1 MKYIKT
7 IFAMTVMAMLSSC
20 YTSSKFIVEAV
31 PGTEILTPDRMP
43 VAVADNQG
51 KAKVTISDDEF
62 YAFLLSHQPGAQ
74 DYIPFALD
82 YKYKSYT
89 GTRAQYGLGWFLACG
104 GMIPTIAGAI
114 AVATGSDD
122 VALPLIGVGTAM
134 MVAGMGIG
142 FPANCRSDQRN
153 QDNQYKFLSQQRAN
167 QDLPITVPLLVSENV
182 SREKPVQ
189 NIQVV
194 AASDSSTVSTREIGQ
209 RSNKT
214 LKDYGTQLQGTY
226 IGTGKLTKGKDTI
239 ETYDNITVVITRM
252 DKVMVLVNV
261 VESNGE
267 PFFPS
272 ESQYKVDK
280 KSNNSFELT
289 LEGINSAKIKID
301 KDRNCLYLHPRV
313 NIDGDLYTLSIDAKL
328 KK

>member
-1 MKYIKT
+1 MA
-7 IFAMTVMAMLSSC
+7 FVAMLSSC

-31 PGTEILTPDRMP
+31 PGTEILTPDRVP

-51 KAKVTISDDEF
+51 KAKVIISDDEF
-62 YAFLLSHQPGAQ
+62 YAFLLSHQPGTQ

-89 GTRAQYGLGWFLACG
+89 GTRVQYWLGWFLACG
-104 GMIPTIAGAI
+104 GMIPTIVGVV
-114 AVATGSDD
+114 AVAQGDD
-122 VALPLIGVGTAM
+122 DTALPLFGLGAGMIVAGTAM
-134 MVAGMGIG
+134 G

-153 QDNQYKFLSQQRAN
+153 QDNQYKFLSQQRTN
-167 QDLPITVPLLVSENV
+167 QDLPITIPILVSENV

-189 NIQVV
+189 PKQVV
-194 AASDSSTVSTREIGQ
+194 AEADSSTVSTRKIGQ

-226 IGTGKLTKGKDTI
+226 IGTGKLTKGKETI
-239 ETYDNITVVITRM
+239 ESYNGITVIITRM
-252 DKVMVLVNV
+252 DKDMVLVNV

-272 ESQYKVDK
+272 ESQYKVEK
-280 KSNNSFELT
+280 KNNNSYELT

-301 KDRNCLYLHPRV
+301 KDKNCLYLHPRV